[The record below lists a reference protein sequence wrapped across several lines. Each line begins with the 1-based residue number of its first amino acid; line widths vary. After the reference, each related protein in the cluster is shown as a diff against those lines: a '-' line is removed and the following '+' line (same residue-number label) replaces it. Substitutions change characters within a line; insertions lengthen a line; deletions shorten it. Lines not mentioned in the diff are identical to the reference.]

1 METVIQ
7 NLVGEL
13 SDAGRAT
20 LKEALIE
27 LPHCEFKIDEDIM
40 KGVESFLEKHHLA
53 IKQQIPV
60 EYTEE
65 ENRCHQIFSHDLRF
79 DKKSYLYYFV
89 IECMSDLKQVKRL
102 MRGKGTIVPTSKYVR
117 HESWH
122 YSEEFEC
129 WQGHET
135 YTLKTTM
142 TLIQVMNK
150 LSAGT
155 DLHYVLRSLDSI

>member
-7 NLVGEL
+7 SLVGEL

-40 KGVESFLEKHHLA
+40 KGVESFLVKA
-53 IKQQIPV
+53 RMPQKQ
-60 EYTEE
+60 EYTDEE
-65 ENRCHQIFSHDLRF
+65 HRCYRIFSHDLRF

-89 IECMSDLKQVKRL
+89 TECMWDLKQVKRL
-102 MRGKGTIVPTSKYVR
+102 MRGKGKIVPTSKYIR

-129 WQGHET
+129 WSGHET

-142 TLIQVMNK
+142 TLRQVMDR
-150 LSAGT
+150 LSTGT